1 MDKKNVKML
10 PDLFF
15 TFLPLIILISLFVL
29 PLLYQVFRPS
39 SQPAHQGEEE
49 PIAADDDA
57 DDNDEPEDNAVAPQA
72 DDPHSYSFKKIGKK
86 KAENLA
92 CKQEKRNYA
101 NFLAQERTWRLEQE
115 CKEDEERAREELQMV
130 PELLREREE
139 TVRRQKENLEA
150 AAKKKARMDQ
160 NQALEAAILK
170 HVTSGDPSSIIT
182 IHSVESISQ
191 AIPNCRL
198 SVIFRVLESLSN
210 RIFNGR
216 AVGFWLP
223 NSDFAVIPIAS
234 PSSSSEIRDVLS
246 FHSSSSI

>member
-1 MDKKNVKML
+1 ML

-29 PLLYQVFRPS
+29 PLLYLVFRPS
-39 SQPAHQGEEE
+39 SSQPPTAD
-49 PIAADDDA
+49 DDDA
-57 DDNDEPEDNAVAPQA
+57 DDDDEEPEEDNNNAAAPQA

-86 KAENLA
+86 KAEKLA
-92 CKQEKRNYA
+92 RKQEKRNYA
-101 NFLAQERTWRLEQE
+101 NFLAQERTRRLEQE
-115 CKEDEERAREELQMV
+115 RKEDEERAREELQMA

-170 HVTSGDPSSIIT
+170 HVTSGDPS

-216 AVGFWLP
+216 AVGFWLT

-246 FHSSSSI
+246 LHSSSFSSSSSI